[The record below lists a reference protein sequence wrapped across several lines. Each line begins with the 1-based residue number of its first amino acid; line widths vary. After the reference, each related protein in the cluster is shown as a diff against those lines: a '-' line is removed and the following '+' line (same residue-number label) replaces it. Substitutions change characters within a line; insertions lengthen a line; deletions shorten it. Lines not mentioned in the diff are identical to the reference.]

1 MNVLNGNNSKLFP
14 QTRLHRRAY
23 KFLFID
29 NRNPCGDLIH
39 NAKNQQGNQGNPQT
53 RVLKVLLAFSCFFL
67 VLRFWCFKTGFY
79 LNIFCSL
86 EKFWVILCNN
96 LKMRKFSTNLTRN
109 VQQETLSCS
118 KYSTPNIEIF
128 WALSLL
134 DPCVHNGEIEFGI
147 FRLFLVAV
155 SHTMSKL

>member
-23 KFLFID
+23 KSLFID

-39 NAKNQQGNQGNPQT
+39 NAKNLQGNQGNRQT
-53 RVLKVLLAFSCFFL
+53 RVLKVLLAFSCFFQ
-67 VLRFWCFKTGFY
+67 VLRFWWFKTGFY
-79 LNIFCSL
+79 FNIFCSL

-109 VQQETLSCS
+109 LLTGNIVMLKIFNT
-118 KYSTPNIEIF
+118 KYWN
-128 WALSLL
+128 
-134 DPCVHNGEIEFGI
+134 
-147 FRLFLVAV
+147 FLGFVIV
-155 SHTMSKL
+155 RSVC